1 MSSGRH
7 RIERRG
13 GSRTRK
19 ALTSALG
26 LTAIAVAV
34 IAAASLAVPA
44 ALRLADCGQTRYLRI
59 SSTLSMAP
67 LMRQA
72 ADEFNGRRNSY
83 DGVCVLAQ
91 ADETAPHRIMT
102 ELSGGPGGSTVRP
115 DVWVPESSAW
125 VELARVSES
134 GAQTVETEP
143 RSLAASPVVL
153 AAPEGAEGVQG
164 SGGTAWDLL
173 LPDGRDP
180 DRPLVMVDPN
190 RGVDGMAAMHAVRRE
205 LGTGDDADTAMTDF
219 VRDVQLDTAFG
230 EIDPAG
236 LFPASADPEAAPLA
250 VLPEQAVAA
259 YNAGSPDTPLNAL
272 YPPEGTVMLDYPF
285 VATGDDPR
293 MRRAADDLYEILQR
307 PAYRER
313 MREMGF
319 RDPDGTAAR
328 PLAGAA
334 GIEPEVPET
343 HDDLTGDALLTS
355 LDDWNRLSMHSRT
368 IVLADVSEA
377 MADDLNGGPSRLEVT
392 RGAAETGLALFP
404 DQTDMGLWLMSEEFG
419 ADGREVTAPPGPLEE
434 AVGAQGATRREE
446 LQEVARDIEVAGGG
460 SRLYDNIL
468 DAYREVE
475 DGYDEDRINSVIVLT
490 AGSDGGSSDIS
501 HDELVA
507 ELQDRFDP
515 ERPVTLFIIA
525 FGAQSDREELAGIAD
540 ATSGTLSVT
549 DDPGEIGDIFLS
561 SISRRLCVPDCGT

>member
-7 RIERRG
+7 RLEQRT
-13 GSRTRK
+13 GSRTRRTL
-19 ALTSALG
+19 ASPLG
-26 LTAIAVAV
+26 ITAIALAV
-34 IAAASLAVPA
+34 IASASLAVPA

-59 SSTLSMAP
+59 SGTLSMAP
-67 LMRQA
+67 LLRQA
-72 ADEFNGRRNSY
+72 ADEFNAREMRY
-83 DGVCVLAQ
+83 DGTCVLAQ

-102 ELSGGPGGSTVRP
+102 ELSGGRGGSAVRP

-125 VELARVSES
+125 VELARISES
-134 GAQTVETEP
+134 GAQAVETEP

-153 AAPEGAEGVQG
+153 AAPEGAEGVRA
-164 SGGTAWDLL
+164 SGETAWDLL
-173 LPDGRDP
+173 LPGERDP

-205 LGTGDDADTAMTDF
+205 LGTGDAADTAMTDF

-236 LFPASADPEAAPLA
+236 LFPASADGAAAPLA
-250 VLPEQAVAA
+250 VLPEQAVAS
-259 YNAGSPDTPLNAL
+259 YNAGSPGTPLRAH

-285 VATGDDPR
+285 VTTGDDPR
-293 MRRAADDLYEILQR
+293 IRQAARDLYGILER
-307 PAYRER
+307 PAYRGR

-319 RDPDGTAAR
+319 RDPDGTAAG
-328 PLAGAA
+328 PLAEAP
-334 GIEPEVPET
+334 GITPEVPQT
-343 HDDLTGDALLTS
+343 HRDLTGDALLTA

-368 IVLADVSEA
+368 IVLADVSAA

-392 RGAAETGLALFP
+392 RTAAETGLALFP
-404 DQTDMGLWLMSEEFG
+404 DRTDMGLWLMSEEFG
-419 ADGREVTAPPGPLEE
+419 SDGRDVAAAPGPLEQ
-434 AVGAQGATRREE
+434 AVGEQGATRREE
-446 LQEVARDIEVAGGG
+446 LQEVAEDIEVAGGG

-475 DGYDEDRINSVIVLT
+475 AGYEEDRINSVIVLT
-490 AGSDGGSSDIS
+490 AGSDAGSSDIS
-501 HDELVA
+501 HAELVA

-515 ERPVTLFIIA
+515 ERPVTMFIIA
-525 FGAQSDREELAGIAD
+525 FGAQSDREELAAIAE